1 MMNHIRE
8 HINKTINEM
17 VELRHSIHQSPE
29 LGYNEHHT
37 GDKIAAL
44 LTKWG
49 FEVARGI
56 GKTGIVGTLKV
67 GNSKKTIGIRADMD
81 ALPIVEETNLAYS
94 SKNEGVMHA
103 CGHDGHTTILLTAAR
118 YLAETKNFDGT
129 VRVIFQPAEESYGG
143 GKAMIDDGLFQKFPC
158 DRIYGLHNWPG
169 FPAGSLRFTKGPM
182 MASVDTA
189 YITVRGK
196 GGHGARPETTIDP
209 IVAASSIVMALQT
222 IVSRNVP
229 PLEAALITVGMFKGG
244 SVSNVIPEEV
254 KMDLTIRAFSTKVRD
269 LLQERICKLAKSQAE
284 SYGAE
289 AIINYERGYPVT
301 VNDADSIDFALGVAK
316 KLVGDENIVENAEPL
331 TPSEDFSYMLEKVP
345 GAYIIMGNGD
355 SAGLHTP
362 HYNFNDDGIAVGAS
376 LWGAL
381 VEEYLKKS

>member
-1 MMNHIRE
+1 MKHIRE
-8 HINKTINEM
+8 HIEKTIDEM
-17 VELRHSIHQSPE
+17 VAIRHQIHENPE
-29 LGYNEHHT
+29 MGFNEHKT
-37 GDKIAAL
+37 GDKVASL
-44 LTKWG
+44 LESWG
-49 FEVARGI
+49 FDVVRGV

-67 GNSKKTIGIRADMD
+67 GNGKKIIGIRADMD
-81 ALPIVEETNLAYS
+81 ALPIEEETNLPYA
-94 SKNEGVMHA
+94 SKNAGVMHA

-118 YLAETKNFDGT
+118 YLAETRNFDGT
-129 VRVIFQPAEESYGG
+129 VRVIFQPAEESLGG
-143 GKAMIDDGLFQKFPC
+143 GKKMIDDGLFEKFPC

-169 FPAGSLRFTKGPM
+169 FPAGTLRFTKGPM

-254 KMDLTIRAFSTKVRD
+254 KMELTIRAFSAKVRD
-269 LLQERICKLAKSQAE
+269 LLQERICKLVKSQAE
-284 SYGAE
+284 SYGAK

-301 VNDADSIDFALGVAK
+301 VNDAESIDFALEVAK
-316 KLVGDENIVENAEPL
+316 QVVGNKNVVENAEPL

-362 HYNFNDDGIAVGAS
+362 HYNFNDDGIAVGAT

-381 VEEYLKKS
+381 VEKYLAKA

>member
-1 MMNHIRE
+1 MKHIRE
-8 HINKTINEM
+8 HIEKTIDEM
-17 VELRHSIHQSPE
+17 VAIRHQIHQNPE
-29 LGYNEHHT
+29 LGFNEHKT
-37 GDKIAAL
+37 GDKVASL
-44 LTKWG
+44 LESWG
-49 FEVARGI
+49 FDVVRGV

-67 GNSKKTIGIRADMD
+67 GHGKKVIGIRADMD
-81 ALPIVEETNLAYS
+81 ALPIEEETNLDYS

-143 GKAMIDDGLFQKFPC
+143 GKKMIDDGLFEKFPC

-169 FPAGSLRFTKGPM
+169 FPSGTLRFTKGPM

-229 PLEAALITVGMFKGG
+229 PLEAALVTVGMFKGG

-254 KMDLTIRAFSTKVRD
+254 KMELTIRAFSAKIRD

-284 SYGAE
+284 SYGAK

-301 VNDADSIDFALGVAK
+301 VNDAGSIDFALEVAK
-316 KLVGDENIVENAEPL
+316 QVVGDKNVVENAEPL

-355 SAGLHTP
+355 STGLHTP
-362 HYNFNDDGIAVGAS
+362 HYNFNDDGIAVGAT

-381 VEEYLKKS
+381 VEKYLAKA

>member
-1 MMNHIRE
+1 MKHIRE
-8 HINKTINEM
+8 HIDKTIDEM
-17 VELRHSIHQSPE
+17 VAIRHQIHQNPE
-29 LGYNEHHT
+29 LGFNEHKT
-37 GDKIAAL
+37 GDKVASL
-44 LTKWG
+44 LKSWG
-49 FEVARGI
+49 FDVVRGV

-67 GNSKKTIGIRADMD
+67 GNGKKVIGIRADMD
-81 ALPIVEETNLAYS
+81 ALPIEEETNLDYS
-94 SKNEGVMHA
+94 SKNKGVMHA

-143 GKAMIDDGLFQKFPC
+143 GKKMIDDGLFEKFPC

-169 FPAGSLRFTKGPM
+169 FPSGTLRFTKGPM

-229 PLEAALITVGMFKGG
+229 PLEAALVTVGMFKGG

-254 KMDLTIRAFSTKVRD
+254 KMELTIRAFSAKVRD
-269 LLQERICKLAKSQAE
+269 LLQERICKLVKSQAE
-284 SYGAE
+284 SYGAK

-301 VNDADSIDFALGVAK
+301 VNDAESIDFALGVAK
-316 KLVGDENIVENAEPL
+316 QVVGDKNVVENAEPL

-362 HYNFNDDGIAVGAS
+362 HYNFNDDGIAVGAT

-381 VEEYLKKS
+381 VEEYLAKA

>member
-1 MMNHIRE
+1 MKHIRE
-8 HINKTINEM
+8 HIEKTIDEM
-17 VELRHSIHQSPE
+17 VAIRHQIHENPE
-29 LGYNEHHT
+29 MGFNEHKT
-37 GDKIAAL
+37 GDKVASL
-44 LTKWG
+44 LESWG
-49 FEVARGI
+49 FDVVRGV

-67 GNSKKTIGIRADMD
+67 GNGKKIIGIRADMD
-81 ALPIVEETNLAYS
+81 ALPIEEETNLPYA
-94 SKNEGVMHA
+94 SKNAGVMHA

-118 YLAETKNFDGT
+118 YLAETRNFDGT
-129 VRVIFQPAEESYGG
+129 VRVIFQPAEESLGG
-143 GKAMIDDGLFQKFPC
+143 GKKMIDDGLFEKFPC

-169 FPAGSLRFTKGPM
+169 FPAGTLRFTKGPM

-254 KMDLTIRAFSTKVRD
+254 KMELTIRAFSPEVRK

-301 VNDADSIDFALGVAK
+301 VNDAESIDFALDVAK
-316 KLVGDENIVENAEPL
+316 QIVGDKNVVENAEPL

-355 SAGLHTP
+355 STGLHTP
-362 HYNFNDDGIAVGAS
+362 QYNFNDDGIAVGAT

-381 VEEYLKKS
+381 VEKYLAKA

>member
-1 MMNHIRE
+1 MKHIRE
-8 HINKTINEM
+8 HIDKTIDEM
-17 VELRHSIHQSPE
+17 VAIRHQIHENPE
-29 LGYNEHHT
+29 LGFNELKT
-37 GDKIAAL
+37 GDKVASL
-44 LTKWG
+44 LKSWG
-49 FEVARGI
+49 FDVVRGV

-67 GNSKKTIGIRADMD
+67 GHGKKIIGIRADMD
-81 ALPIVEETNLAYS
+81 ALPIEEETNLDYS

-143 GKAMIDDGLFQKFPC
+143 GKKMIDDGLFEKFPC

-169 FPAGSLRFTKGPM
+169 FPSGTLRFTKGPM

-229 PLEAALITVGMFKGG
+229 PLEAALVTVGMFKGG

-254 KMDLTIRAFSTKVRD
+254 KMELTIRAFSAKIRD

-284 SYGAE
+284 SYGAK

-301 VNDADSIDFALGVAK
+301 VNDAESIDFALGVAK
-316 KLVGDENIVENAEPL
+316 QVVGDKNVVENAEPL

-362 HYNFNDDGIAVGAS
+362 HYNFNDDGIAVGAT

-381 VEEYLKKS
+381 VEKYLAKD